1 MIFALSLALALSA
14 ASADSAATDAKA
26 NTEAPAEKP
35 KKERKICRIPETSGT
50 RLAAKVCK
58 TREEWEAVSQ
68 RDGMDTRTSVSK

>member
-14 ASADSAATDAKA
+14 ASTDSVDTSATTT
-26 NTEAPAEKP
+26 TEAPAAKP

-58 TREEWEAVSQ
+58 TREQWEEIAQ
-68 RDGMDTRTSVSK
+68 RDNMDTRTSVSK